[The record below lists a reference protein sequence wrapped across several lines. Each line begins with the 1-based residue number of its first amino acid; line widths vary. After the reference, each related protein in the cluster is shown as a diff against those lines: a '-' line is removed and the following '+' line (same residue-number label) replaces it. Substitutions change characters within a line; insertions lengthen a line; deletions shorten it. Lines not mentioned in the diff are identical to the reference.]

1 MELRRLNG
9 PGLSLTFLKRRMPKK
24 CRNQGSPKTEMSK
37 PDQQLLEHSVF
48 LGSWADGRDEM
59 RLALSALAERFV
71 IEHRRSIEKL
81 ALALDQRRTMSG
93 AEVGEIIR
101 SIGQ

>member
-1 MELRRLNG
+1 
-9 PGLSLTFLKRRMPKK
+9 MPKK

-59 RLALSALAERFV
+59 RLELMAEQYVYLVQWKMDALAE
-71 IEHRRSIEKL
+71 IERELR
-81 ALALDQRRTMSG
+81 AWQ
-93 AEVGEIIR
+93 
-101 SIGQ
+101 

>member
-1 MELRRLNG
+1 MV
-9 PGLSLTFLKRRMPKK
+9 PFLKRRMPKK